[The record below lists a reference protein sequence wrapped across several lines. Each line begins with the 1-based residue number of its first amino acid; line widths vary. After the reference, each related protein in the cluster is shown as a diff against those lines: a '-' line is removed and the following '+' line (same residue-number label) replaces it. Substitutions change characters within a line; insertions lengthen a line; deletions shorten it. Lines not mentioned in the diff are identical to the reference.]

1 MKNETTVTEAVEYLE
16 KHIDSADVK
25 ATTNLKILS
34 DFIEEQFK
42 TEKFEKR
49 KKKAIKRQV
58 KLYEKARLDVA
69 NTAEDF
75 MKGLSKYD
83 LKRLMSDSEH
93 IKKINTY
100 GQDVKNSRHYVN
112 DWCTREYVIEMY
124 PKDVDGRVN
133 IYVPV
138 EGDIL
143 KAGIDRVYKE
153 PILRVEIF
161 KNEIMIDSYV
171 LEWFMADA
179 FLPFQN
185 AKKVLRGL
193 YNDESEHPKQSSHFE
208 TLMNIL
214 TSRYPETL
222 YQ

>member
-1 MKNETTVTEAVEYLE
+1 MKNETTFTEAIEYLE
-16 KHIDSADVK
+16 KHIDSTDVK

-83 LKRLMSDSEH
+83 LKRLMSDSKH

-112 DWCTREYVIEMY
+112 DWCTREYVIEMH

-138 EGDIL
+138 EGNIL

-161 KNEIMIDSYV
+161 KNGIMIDSYV

-193 YNDESEHPKQSSHFE
+193 CNDESPKQSSHFE

>member
-1 MKNETTVTEAVEYLE
+1 M
-16 KHIDSADVK
+16 
-25 ATTNLKILS
+25 
-34 DFIEEQFK
+34 
-42 TEKFEKR
+42 
-49 KKKAIKRQV
+49 
-58 KLYEKARLDVA
+58 YEKARLDVA
-69 NTAEDF
+69 NTVEDF
-75 MKGLSKYD
+75 MKSLSKYD

-143 KAGIDRVYKE
+143 KAGIGRVYKE

-193 YNDESEHPKQSSHFE
+193 YNDESEPPKQSSHFE

>member
-1 MKNETTVTEAVEYLE
+1 MIKLTVTEAIEYLE
-16 KHIDSADVK
+16 KHIGFVNIEAK
-25 ATTNLKILS
+25 KKLKILS
-34 DFIEEQFK
+34 DFVEEQFK
-42 TEKFEKR
+42 IEKFEKR

-83 LKRLMSDSEH
+83 LKRLMSDSKH

-100 GQDVKNSRHYVN
+100 GQDVKNNKHYVN

-143 KAGIDRVYKE
+143 KAGIDNVYKA

-161 KNEIMIDSYV
+161 KNGIMIDSYV

-185 AKKVLRGL
+185 AKKVLREL
-193 YNDESEHPKQSSHFE
+193 YNDESESPKQSTHFE

-222 YQ
+222 YR